1 MAFSGGRIGGASPG
15 ELMIIAIPLQV
26 ACAGR
31 SAIQTLEELVGEC

>member
-1 MAFSGGRIGGASPG
+1 
-15 ELMIIAIPLQV
+15 MIIAIPLQV